1 MPSNDTGDPN
11 KLSLNSMLLATPA
24 RTEDKPSLL
33 PVLSS
38 ARKKDEGGKD
48 GGMALIESLATA
60 EVVSIKERQEKE
72 ERELISTTSVT
83 QKDVQEFREIF
94 SLVDIDHG
102 GSIDVHELK
111 KLTDL
116 LNIDTSNQEVDD
128 MLREIDSTGTG
139 EVNFIDFVK
148 SMVKKPVVD
157 YSVDDVKAAFKLLAK
172 SDEQKEAG
180 KISSKSLADQL
191 MHLGL
196 PGEQLSKDKVDEIL
210 GITETDSTGMINYEE
225 FVQLMMGSKDR
236 GD

>member
-1 MPSNDTGDPN
+1 M
-11 KLSLNSMLLATPA
+11 
-24 RTEDKPSLL
+24 
-33 PVLSS
+33 
-38 ARKKDEGGKD
+38 
-48 GGMALIESLATA
+48 
-60 EVVSIKERQEKE
+60 
-72 ERELISTTSVT
+72 
-83 QKDVQEFREIF
+83 
-94 SLVDIDHG
+94 
-102 GSIDVHELK
+102 
-111 KLTDL
+111 
-116 LNIDTSNQEVDD
+116 
-128 MLREIDSTGTG
+128 
-139 EVNFIDFVK
+139 NFIDFVK

-210 GITETDSTGMINYEE
+210 GITETDSTGEVWGIEKRETRWETHCWNFSLPLHAGMINYEE